1 MLGACVAPL
10 IIAATSDDP
19 RVQNGSG
26 RLRV

>member
-10 IIAATSDDP
+10 EMAAASGVVC
-19 RVQNGSG
+19 VQDGSG